1 MQNLF
6 WMLNS
11 NIKIPS
17 ADTIHA
23 DIIKYFNQ
31 ECVKIQ
37 DILQVI
43 IFFYFIY
50 INFNINIY
58 FYFRMF
64 LVIYHLQLMRGHQL
78 IISPS

>member
-1 MQNLF
+1 
-6 WMLNS
+6 MLNS

-43 IFFYFIY
+43 IFFL
-50 INFNINIY
+50 
-58 FYFRMF
+58 FYLYKF
-64 LVIYHLQLMRGHQL
+64 
-78 IISPS
+78 

>member
-1 MQNLF
+1 
-6 WMLNS
+6 MLNS

-23 DIIKYFNQ
+23 DIIKCFNQ

-43 IFFYFIY
+43 IFFLFLFI
-50 INFNINIY
+50 
-58 FYFRMF
+58 
-64 LVIYHLQLMRGHQL
+64 
-78 IISPS
+78 

>member
-1 MQNLF
+1 
-6 WMLNS
+6 MLNS

-17 ADTIHA
+17 ADTIRA
-23 DIIKYFNQ
+23 DIIKCFNQ

-43 IFFYFIY
+43 IFFFIFIY

-78 IISPS
+78 IIFLS

>member
-1 MQNLF
+1 
-6 WMLNS
+6 MLNS

-43 IFFYFIY
+43 IFFYFY
-50 INFNINIY
+50 LYKF
-58 FYFRMF
+58 
-64 LVIYHLQLMRGHQL
+64 
-78 IISPS
+78 